1 MRPWILCLLSSL
13 LPLAAAG
20 GSLFPDE
27 AEVNGARF
35 PKMGEHRTTY
45 KVLFKLYDAALFAE
59 SGATAADVRARNCA
73 FRIEFRYLRR
83 ISKAAI
89 LQSADHMLRKNL
101 SAETRESI
109 AQLTAQLH
117 AKYRTVERGD
127 RSSLTYVPGR
137 GTTFALNEQPQIT
150 IPGQAFARHYLDIWL
165 GERPI
170 SVALRDQL
178 LAQ

>member
-20 GSLFPDE
+20 GSLFPDD

-45 KVLFKLYDAALFAE
+45 KV
-59 SGATAADVRARNCA
+59 
-73 FRIEFRYLRR
+73 
-83 ISKAAI
+83 AI

-137 GTTFALNEQPQIT
+137 GTTFALNQQPQIT